1 MELIDTIDLMTSD
14 DYKDRFMAEYY
25 QVKIR
30 YQKLK
35 SILDKY
41 EEGTLDFEPSCSI
54 SLLMIQ
60 REIMEDTNGNRK
72 LLKRRYEAK
81 IDAVAALMDAWV
93 AYKINRD
100 AYE

>member
-1 MELIDTIDLMTSD
+1 MELVDTIDLMTSY

-60 REIMEDTNGNRK
+60 REIMEDYLNVLQDRAITEN
-72 LLKRRYEAK
+72 
-81 IDAVAALMDAWV
+81 ISV
-93 AYKINRD
+93 
-100 AYE
+100 

>member
-1 MELIDTIDLMTSD
+1 MELIDTVDLMTSD

-41 EEGTLDFEPSCSI
+41 EDGTLDFEPSCSI

-60 REIMEDTNGNRK
+60 REIMEDYLNVLQDRAIVENI
-72 LLKRRYEAK
+72 E
-81 IDAVAALMDAWV
+81 I
-93 AYKINRD
+93 
-100 AYE
+100 

>member
-1 MELIDTIDLMTSD
+1 MELIDTVDLMTSD
-14 DYKDRFMAEYY
+14 DYKDRFVAEYY

-30 YQKLK
+30 YQKLN

-60 REIMEDTNGNRK
+60 RDIMEDYLNVLQDRAITEN
-72 LLKRRYEAK
+72 
-81 IDAVAALMDAWV
+81 ISV
-93 AYKINRD
+93 
-100 AYE
+100 

>member
-1 MELIDTIDLMTSD
+1 MELIDTVDLMTSD

-54 SLLMIQ
+54 SLLMMQ
-60 REIMEDTNGNRK
+60 RDIMEDYLNVLQDRAITEN
-72 LLKRRYEAK
+72 
-81 IDAVAALMDAWV
+81 ISV
-93 AYKINRD
+93 
-100 AYE
+100 

>member
-41 EEGTLDFEPSCSI
+41 EEGTLDFKPSCST
-54 SLLMIQ
+54 SVLMIQ
-60 REIMEDTNGNRK
+60 RDIMEDYLNVLQDRAITEN
-72 LLKRRYEAK
+72 
-81 IDAVAALMDAWV
+81 ISV
-93 AYKINRD
+93 
-100 AYE
+100 

>member
-1 MELIDTIDLMTSD
+1 MELIDTVDLMTSD
-14 DYKDRFMAEYY
+14 DYKDRFVAEYY

-60 REIMEDTNGNRK
+60 REIMEDYLNVLQDRAIVENI
-72 LLKRRYEAK
+72 E
-81 IDAVAALMDAWV
+81 I
-93 AYKINRD
+93 
-100 AYE
+100 

>member
-1 MELIDTIDLMTSD
+1 MELIDTVDLMTSD
-14 DYKDRFMAEYY
+14 NYKDRFMAEYY

-60 REIMEDTNGNRK
+60 REIMEDYLNVLQDRAIIEN
-72 LLKRRYEAK
+72 
-81 IDAVAALMDAWV
+81 ISV
-93 AYKINRD
+93 
-100 AYE
+100 

>member
-1 MELIDTIDLMTSD
+1 MELIDTVDLMTSD

-54 SLLMIQ
+54 SLLTIQ
-60 REIMEDTNGNRK
+60 REIMEDYLNVLQDRAIVENI
-72 LLKRRYEAK
+72 E
-81 IDAVAALMDAWV
+81 I
-93 AYKINRD
+93 
-100 AYE
+100 

>member
-1 MELIDTIDLMTSD
+1 MELIDTVDLMTSD

-41 EEGTLDFEPSCSI
+41 EEGTLYFKPNCSI

-60 REIMEDTNGNRK
+60 RDIMEDYLNVLQDRAIVENI
-72 LLKRRYEAK
+72 E
-81 IDAVAALMDAWV
+81 I
-93 AYKINRD
+93 
-100 AYE
+100 

>member
-25 QVKIR
+25 QVEIR

-41 EEGTLDFEPSCSI
+41 EEGTLDFKPSCSI

-60 REIMEDTNGNRK
+60 REIMEDYLNVLQDRAITEN
-72 LLKRRYEAK
+72 
-81 IDAVAALMDAWV
+81 ISV
-93 AYKINRD
+93 
-100 AYE
+100 

>member
-1 MELIDTIDLMTSD
+1 MELIDTVDLMTSD

-41 EEGTLDFEPSCSI
+41 EEGTLDFKPSCSI

-60 REIMEDTNGNRK
+60 REIMEDYLNVLQDRAITEN
-72 LLKRRYEAK
+72 
-81 IDAVAALMDAWV
+81 ISV
-93 AYKINRD
+93 
-100 AYE
+100 

>member
-1 MELIDTIDLMTSD
+1 MELVDTIDLMTSD

-30 YQKLK
+30 YKKLK

-41 EEGTLDFEPSCSI
+41 EDGTLDFELSWSI

-60 REIMEDTNGNRK
+60 REIMEDYLNVLQDRAIVEN
-72 LLKRRYEAK
+72 
-81 IDAVAALMDAWV
+81 ISV
-93 AYKINRD
+93 
-100 AYE
+100 

>member
-1 MELIDTIDLMTSD
+1 MELVDTIDLMTSD
-14 DYKDRFMAEYY
+14 DYKDRFIAEYY

-60 REIMEDTNGNRK
+60 RDIMEDYLNVLQDRAITEN
-72 LLKRRYEAK
+72 
-81 IDAVAALMDAWV
+81 ISV
-93 AYKINRD
+93 
-100 AYE
+100 

>member
-1 MELIDTIDLMTSD
+1 MELIDTVYLMTSD

-54 SLLMIQ
+54 SLLMMQ
-60 REIMEDTNGNRK
+60 RDIMEDYLNVLQDRAITEN
-72 LLKRRYEAK
+72 
-81 IDAVAALMDAWV
+81 IS
-93 AYKINRD
+93 I
-100 AYE
+100 

>member
-1 MELIDTIDLMTSD
+1 MELIDTVDLMTSD

-60 REIMEDTNGNRK
+60 REIMEDYLNVLQDRAITEN
-72 LLKRRYEAK
+72 
-81 IDAVAALMDAWV
+81 ISV
-93 AYKINRD
+93 
-100 AYE
+100 

>member
-1 MELIDTIDLMTSD
+1 MELIDTVDLMTSD

-30 YQKLK
+30 YRKLK

-60 REIMEDTNGNRK
+60 CEIMEDYLNVLQDRAITENI
-72 LLKRRYEAK
+72 E
-81 IDAVAALMDAWV
+81 I
-93 AYKINRD
+93 
-100 AYE
+100 

>member
-1 MELIDTIDLMTSD
+1 MELVDTIDLMTSD

-41 EEGTLDFEPSCSI
+41 EEDTLDFEPSCSI

-60 REIMEDTNGNRK
+60 RDIMEDYLNVLQDRAITEN
-72 LLKRRYEAK
+72 
-81 IDAVAALMDAWV
+81 ISV
-93 AYKINRD
+93 
-100 AYE
+100 

>member
-1 MELIDTIDLMTSD
+1 MELIDTVDLMTSD
-14 DYKDRFMAEYY
+14 DYKDRFLAEYY

-54 SLLMIQ
+54 SLLMMQ
-60 REIMEDTNGNRK
+60 REIMEDYLNVLQDR
-72 LLKRRYEAK
+72 
-81 IDAVAALMDAWV
+81 AVV
-93 AYKINRD
+93 ENISV
-100 AYE
+100 

>member
-41 EEGTLDFEPSCSI
+41 EEGTLDFEPSCST

-60 REIMEDTNGNRK
+60 RDIMEDYLNVLQDRAITEN
-72 LLKRRYEAK
+72 
-81 IDAVAALMDAWV
+81 ISV
-93 AYKINRD
+93 
-100 AYE
+100 

>member
-1 MELIDTIDLMTSD
+1 MKLVDTVDLMSSD
-14 DYKDRFMAEYY
+14 DYKYRFMAEYY

-60 REIMEDTNGNRK
+60 LDIMEDYLNVLQDRAIVENI
-72 LLKRRYEAK
+72 E
-81 IDAVAALMDAWV
+81 I
-93 AYKINRD
+93 
-100 AYE
+100 

>member
-1 MELIDTIDLMTSD
+1 MELIDTVDLMTSD

-41 EEGTLDFEPSCSI
+41 EDGTLDFEPSCSI

-60 REIMEDTNGNRK
+60 REIMEDYLNILQDRAIVENI
-72 LLKRRYEAK
+72 E
-81 IDAVAALMDAWV
+81 I
-93 AYKINRD
+93 
-100 AYE
+100 

>member
-1 MELIDTIDLMTSD
+1 MELIDTVDLMTSD

-60 REIMEDTNGNRK
+60 REIMEDYLNVLQDRAIAEN
-72 LLKRRYEAK
+72 
-81 IDAVAALMDAWV
+81 ISV
-93 AYKINRD
+93 
-100 AYE
+100 

>member
-1 MELIDTIDLMTSD
+1 MELIDTVDLMTSH

-41 EEGTLDFEPSCSI
+41 EEGTLDFEPNCSI

-60 REIMEDTNGNRK
+60 REIMEDYLNVLQDRAIVENI
-72 LLKRRYEAK
+72 E
-81 IDAVAALMDAWV
+81 I
-93 AYKINRD
+93 
-100 AYE
+100 

>member
-1 MELIDTIDLMTSD
+1 MELIDTVDLMTSD

-41 EEGTLDFEPSCSI
+41 EEGTLEFEPSCSI

-60 REIMEDTNGNRK
+60 RDIMEDYLNVLQDRAIVENI
-72 LLKRRYEAK
+72 E
-81 IDAVAALMDAWV
+81 I
-93 AYKINRD
+93 
-100 AYE
+100 

>member
-1 MELIDTIDLMTSD
+1 MELIDTVDLMTSD

-60 REIMEDTNGNRK
+60 RDIMEDYLNVLQDRAIVENI
-72 LLKRRYEAK
+72 E
-81 IDAVAALMDAWV
+81 I
-93 AYKINRD
+93 
-100 AYE
+100 

>member
-1 MELIDTIDLMTSD
+1 MELIDTVDLMTSD

-35 SILDKY
+35 SIIDKY

-54 SLLMIQ
+54 SLLTIQ
-60 REIMEDTNGNRK
+60 REIMEDYLNVLQDRAIVENI
-72 LLKRRYEAK
+72 E
-81 IDAVAALMDAWV
+81 I
-93 AYKINRD
+93 
-100 AYE
+100 

>member
-60 REIMEDTNGNRK
+60 RDIMEDYLNVLQDRAITEN
-72 LLKRRYEAK
+72 
-81 IDAVAALMDAWV
+81 ISV
-93 AYKINRD
+93 
-100 AYE
+100 

>member
-14 DYKDRFMAEYY
+14 DYKDRFMSEYY

-41 EEGTLDFEPSCSI
+41 EEGSLDFEPSCSI

-60 REIMEDTNGNRK
+60 RDIMEDYLNVLQDRAITEN
-72 LLKRRYEAK
+72 
-81 IDAVAALMDAWV
+81 ISV
-93 AYKINRD
+93 
-100 AYE
+100 

>member
-1 MELIDTIDLMTSD
+1 MELIDTVDLMTSD

-41 EEGTLDFEPSCSI
+41 EDGTLDFEPSCSI

-60 REIMEDTNGNRK
+60 RDIMEDYLNVLQDRAITEN
-72 LLKRRYEAK
+72 
-81 IDAVAALMDAWV
+81 ISV
-93 AYKINRD
+93 
-100 AYE
+100 

>member
-1 MELIDTIDLMTSD
+1 MELIDTVDLMTSD

-41 EEGTLDFEPSCSI
+41 EEGTLDFEPCCSI

-60 REIMEDTNGNRK
+60 REIMEDYLNVLQDRAITEN
-72 LLKRRYEAK
+72 
-81 IDAVAALMDAWV
+81 ISV
-93 AYKINRD
+93 
-100 AYE
+100 

>member
-1 MELIDTIDLMTSD
+1 MELVDTIDLMTSD

-30 YQKLK
+30 YKKLK

-41 EEGTLDFEPSCSI
+41 EDGTLDFEPSWSI

-60 REIMEDTNGNRK
+60 REIMEDYLNVLQDRAIVEN
-72 LLKRRYEAK
+72 
-81 IDAVAALMDAWV
+81 ISV
-93 AYKINRD
+93 
-100 AYE
+100 

>member
-1 MELIDTIDLMTSD
+1 MELADTIDLMTSD

-60 REIMEDTNGNRK
+60 RDIMEDYLNV
-72 LLKRRYEAK
+72 LQ
-81 IDAVAALMDAWV
+81 D
-93 AYKINRD
+93 RD
-100 AYE
+100 ITENISV

>member
-1 MELIDTIDLMTSD
+1 MELVDTVDLMTSD

-60 REIMEDTNGNRK
+60 REIMEDYLNVLQDRAIVENI
-72 LLKRRYEAK
+72 E
-81 IDAVAALMDAWV
+81 I
-93 AYKINRD
+93 
-100 AYE
+100 

>member
-1 MELIDTIDLMTSD
+1 MELIDTVDLMTSD

-41 EEGTLDFEPSCSI
+41 EEGTIDFEPSCSI

-60 REIMEDTNGNRK
+60 REIMEDYLNVLQDRAIVENI
-72 LLKRRYEAK
+72 E
-81 IDAVAALMDAWV
+81 I
-93 AYKINRD
+93 
-100 AYE
+100 

>member
-1 MELIDTIDLMTSD
+1 MELVDTIDLMTSD

-60 REIMEDTNGNRK
+60 RDIMEDYLNVLQDRAITEN
-72 LLKRRYEAK
+72 
-81 IDAVAALMDAWV
+81 ISV
-93 AYKINRD
+93 
-100 AYE
+100 

>member
-35 SILDKY
+35 AILDKH
-41 EEGTLDFEPSCSI
+41 EKGTLDFELSCPVSF
-54 SLLMIQ
+54 LMIQ
-60 REIMEDTNGNRK
+60 REIMEDYLNVLQDRAIVENI
-72 LLKRRYEAK
+72 E
-81 IDAVAALMDAWV
+81 I
-93 AYKINRD
+93 
-100 AYE
+100 

>member
-1 MELIDTIDLMTSD
+1 MELIDTADLMTSD

-60 REIMEDTNGNRK
+60 RDIMEDYLNVLQDRAITEN
-72 LLKRRYEAK
+72 
-81 IDAVAALMDAWV
+81 ISV
-93 AYKINRD
+93 
-100 AYE
+100 

>member
-60 REIMEDTNGNRK
+60 REIMEDYLNVLQDRAITEN
-72 LLKRRYEAK
+72 
-81 IDAVAALMDAWV
+81 ISV
-93 AYKINRD
+93 
-100 AYE
+100 

>member
-1 MELIDTIDLMTSD
+1 MELIDTVDLMTSD

-41 EEGTLDFEPSCSI
+41 EEGTLDFEPNCSI

-60 REIMEDTNGNRK
+60 REIMEDYLNVLQDRAIVENI
-72 LLKRRYEAK
+72 E
-81 IDAVAALMDAWV
+81 I
-93 AYKINRD
+93 
-100 AYE
+100 